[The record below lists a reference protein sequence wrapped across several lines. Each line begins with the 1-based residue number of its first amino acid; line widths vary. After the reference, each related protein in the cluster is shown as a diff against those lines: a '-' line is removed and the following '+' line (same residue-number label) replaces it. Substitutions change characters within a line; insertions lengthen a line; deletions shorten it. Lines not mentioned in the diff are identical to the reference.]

1 MVLSKKDKEEI
12 AAMFEA
18 FAFRMGPQGQQSRP
32 VERLVYDYTTGT
44 VIPGIE
50 SGALAFTERMTTGR
64 QVVPFP
70 ERVVGAAIETALV
83 PSKRKKAMTK
93 FNKAVKEGMKIVR
106 SSSSYGKKGTI
117 SNSKKAFA
125 AVTKS
130 VSKARK
136 GGKLPK
142 KGVMRSVQS
151 KAKSI
156 LGKIGKK
163 MATKGRKTGL
173 GTRARPITGRYTR
186 GGF

>member
-1 MVLSKKDKEEI
+1 MALSESDKREI
-12 AAMFEA
+12 AAMFES
-18 FAFRMGPQGQQSRP
+18 FSQRMGP
-32 VERLVYDYTTGT
+32 
-44 VIPGIE
+44 
-50 SGALAFTERMTTGR
+50 GR
-64 QVVPFP
+64 QVISAEEQALEVLAKAIYPTVVGPRFVPFP
-70 ERVVGAAIETALV
+70 EQVVGAAIETAIV
-83 PSKRKKAMTK
+83 PSRRKKAMTK

-106 SSSSYGKKGTI
+106 SSNSYGKKGTI

-142 KGVMRSVQS
+142 KGVLRKVQS

-156 LGKIGKK
+156 LGNIGKK

-173 GTRARPITGRYTR
+173 GTRARPITGRYTK

>member
-1 MVLSKKDKEEI
+1 MPLTARDREEI
-12 AAMFEA
+12 AAIVDGVMMKYQE
-18 FAFRMGPQGQQSRP
+18 GQAIADPTQNLLQSAL
-32 VERLVYDYTTGT
+32 EGLQAQQRLQALGSRFQAS
-44 VIPGIE
+44 PGIQRPGDVLISE
-50 SGALAFTERMTTGR
+50 
-64 QVVPFP
+64 
-70 ERVVGAAIETALV
+70 AISTALV
-83 PSKRKKAMTK
+83 PTKRKKAMTK
-93 FNKAVKEGMKIVR
+93 FNRAVKEGMKIVR

-142 KGVMRSVQS
+142 KGVLRKVQS
-151 KAKSI
+151 KAKGI

-163 MATKGRKTGL
+163 MATKGRRTGL
-173 GTRARPITGRYTR
+173 GTRARPITGRYIR